1 MNWLDRFGVGYVK
14 EGKMFQ
20 RRHISGHASQ
30 PELVEMINKLNPGKI
45 IPVHTLHP
53 EVFEEL
59 FPGRVISVKHGD
71 IVII

>member
-1 MNWLDRFGVGYVK
+1 MNWLDLFGVKYIK
-14 EGKMFQ
+14 EGNMFQ

-30 PELVEMINKLNPGKI
+30 PELVEMITKLNPGKI

-59 FPGRVISVKHGD
+59 FPGKVLRVKHGD
-71 IVII
+71 TVKI